1 MYSYALC
8 RVYFTDGEISYQSH
22 VEPDSRSLLR
32 SDSVSTAKVT
42 EDASLISP
50 TQAALDAWN
59 PMESHFLSNWNLY
72 KENTRDALLE
82 DGGQGNVIMNVTVG

>member
-8 RVYFTDGEISYQSH
+8 HVCFTDGEISYQNQ
-22 VEPDSRSLLR
+22 VEPDSRSSLR
-32 SDSVSTAKVT
+32 SNSVSTATIT
-42 EDASLISP
+42 EDASLLSP

-59 PMESHFLSNWNLY
+59 PMESHFLSNWNLC

-82 DGGQGNVIMNVTVG
+82 DGDQGNITMNVTVG